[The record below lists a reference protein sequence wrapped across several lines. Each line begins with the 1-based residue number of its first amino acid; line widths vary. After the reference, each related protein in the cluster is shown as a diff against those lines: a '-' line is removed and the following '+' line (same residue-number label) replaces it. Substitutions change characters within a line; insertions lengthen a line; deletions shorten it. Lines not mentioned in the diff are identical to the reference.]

1 MATRRQAAAK
11 KKDRAGDVRDLVG
24 RKKILK
30 LEAMALKRAVAVQV
44 ADLMR
49 ARKLNKSAL
58 AQEMRTSRAAIH
70 RILNPTNPSV
80 TLATLNKAAKSLG
93 MKLKIEFVVD

>member
-1 MATRRQAAAK
+1 MATPKQAAK
-11 KKDRAGDVRDLVG
+11 KKDRGSNVGDLVG
-24 RKKILK
+24 RNKILK
-30 LEAMALKRAVAVQV
+30 LEAIALKSAVAVQV

-70 RILNPTNPSV
+70 RILNPKNPSV

-93 MKLKIEFVVD
+93 RKLKIEFVLD

>member
-1 MATRRQAAAK
+1 MATAKQTAK
-11 KKDRAGDVRDLVG
+11 KKERGGNVRDLVG
-24 RKKILK
+24 RNKILK
-30 LEAMALKRAVAVQV
+30 LEAIALKRAVAGQV

-58 AQEMRTSRAAIH
+58 AQDMRTSRAAIH
-70 RILNPTNPSV
+70 RILNPENSSV

-93 MKLKIEFVVD
+93 RKLKIEFVLG